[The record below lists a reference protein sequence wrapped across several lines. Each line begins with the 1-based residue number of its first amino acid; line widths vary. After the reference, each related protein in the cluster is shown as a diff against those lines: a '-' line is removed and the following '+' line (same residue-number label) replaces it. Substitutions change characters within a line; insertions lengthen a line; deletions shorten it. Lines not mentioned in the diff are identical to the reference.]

1 MVGRLSR
8 GGVVPIRRNLAA
20 NLRRLVSSHASVA
33 AVCRGLNMNR
43 TQFERYLQGKS
54 VPNRATAKL
63 ICAYFRID
71 EDELYRAPEVAA
83 PAHPT
88 LLPIHQRLYENM
100 VRGPAPAIAGGAY
113 FTYFTVPDR
122 PDLVMRSV
130 TFVRREAELVTFK
143 RVTRWADGYRQ
154 GRPRAL
160 GWHYG
165 VAISRLNW
173 IYFVGVNRRQTREP
187 SLMTVQWAPFSDP
200 VLVGKAF
207 VLTGSGPACVSVIMR
222 QAVGRI
228 SLRQMLGMC
237 RPVSLDDP
245 LLDQLVASLVRE
257 GQAIP
262 A

>member
-100 VRGPAPAIAGGAY
+100 VRGPAPAIAGGTY
-113 FTYFTVPDR
+113 FTYFAVPDR

-130 TFVRREAELVTFK
+130 TFVRREAELVTFR
-143 RVTRWADGYRQ
+143 RVTRWAEGLRR
-154 GRPRAL
+154 GGARAP

-165 VAISRLNW
+165 VAISQLNW
-173 IYFVGVNRRQTREP
+173 IYFAGINRRQTGEP
-187 SLMTVQWAPFSDP
+187 SIVAVQWAPFSEP
-200 VLVGKAF
+200 VLVGNAF
-207 VLTGSGPACVSVIMR
+207 VLTGTRPVCVKVIMR
-222 QAVGRI
+222 QQVGRI
-228 SLRQMLGMC
+228 SLRQALQMSGI
-237 RPVSLDDP
+237 VSLDDP
-245 LLDQLVASLVRE
+245 RLDQLVASLVRE
-257 GQAIP
+257 G
-262 A
+262 